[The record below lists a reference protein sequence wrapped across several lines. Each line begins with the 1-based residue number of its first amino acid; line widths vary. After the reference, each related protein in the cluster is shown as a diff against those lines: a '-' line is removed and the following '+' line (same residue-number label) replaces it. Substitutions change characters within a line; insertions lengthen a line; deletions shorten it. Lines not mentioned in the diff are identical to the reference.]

1 MMLPAAR
8 IAASS
13 WMHAF
18 ASGKLAESVIGSLM
32 GGKATE
38 ENMAGRILRVGVV
51 SLLAAAGAP
60 ALAQS
65 QQDLLKC
72 ARIVSVNDRVA
83 CYDKVVAQLSAEAKK
98 IVAEREVAAEKLAA
112 EEAAARKAQAEAE
125 SRARFGAE
133 GLGTAPDGTR
143 IEEISATIVEGFED
157 RQGQVVFLL
166 DNGQVW
172 RQTDGPYRGPVRP
185 GAAVTVK
192 RGTLGNYMLLFA
204 GQSRS
209 VPVRRIR

>member
-1 MMLPAAR
+1 MGGGILR
-8 IAASS
+8 IAVAS
-13 WMHAF
+13 
-18 ASGKLAESVIGSLM
+18 V
-32 GGKATE
+32 
-38 ENMAGRILRVGVV
+38 
-51 SLLAAAGAP
+51 LAAAAVP

-83 CYDKVVAQLSAEAKK
+83 CYDKVVAQLSAEAKR
-98 IVAEREVAAEKLAA
+98 VVSEREVEAQKLAA
-112 EEAAARKAQAEAE
+112 QEEAAAKARAE
-125 SRARFGAE
+125 SEARAKFGAE
-133 GLGTAPDGTR
+133 GLGTTPDGTR
-143 IEEISATIVEGFED
+143 IEEISATVVEGFED

-185 GAAVTVK
+185 GVAVTVK
-192 RGTLGNYMLLFA
+192 RGKLGNYLLIFA
-204 GQSRS
+204 GQNRS